1 MTNYT
6 NQKAGVMTDIT
17 TSREIPKKD
26 IGLAPGEGYGPAMYD
41 RKRLN
46 ETTYQL
52 GEDHTSDDTVTLSL
66 TAVEGDGFGR
76 ILTATAYVNHDA
88 VEIRA
93 RRITDPD
100 SDYTFISVDFGP
112 VNVYLSEEQWATM
125 KNQEV

>member
-1 MTNYT
+1 MTDHT
-6 NQKAGVMTDIT
+6 NKKAGVMTNDT

-46 ETTYQL
+46 ETTYEL

-76 ILTATAYVNHDA
+76 VLAATAYANHET
-88 VEIRA
+88 VEISA
-93 RRITDPD
+93 RRIGNPD
-100 SDYTFISVDFGP
+100 SDYTFVSVKFGP
-112 VNVYLSEEQWATM
+112 VDVYLSEEQWATV
-125 KNQEV
+125 KNQEL